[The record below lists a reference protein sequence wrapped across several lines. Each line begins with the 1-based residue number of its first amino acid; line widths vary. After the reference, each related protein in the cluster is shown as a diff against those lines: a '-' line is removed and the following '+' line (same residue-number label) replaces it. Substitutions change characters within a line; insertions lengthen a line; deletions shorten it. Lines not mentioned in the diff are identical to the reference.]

1 MQFVVGTPGG
11 RTMNAYESKEY
22 PMRTSAIACAVLA
35 GTFGFGTLASA
46 QDWRGGHR
54 DGDQRSEQRHD
65 RQDRRDNDRNW
76 RQERR
81 DDRNWN
87 HNNNNYQQRGYV
99 YNQPRYY
106 SQPSYAYT
114 APQYYGH
121 TQRYYRGGYLPRQ
134 YLAGNYYV
142 NNWQA
147 YPGLYAPPYG
157 YQWVDTG
164 SDFVLVALATG
175 LIANLLTR

>member
-1 MQFVVGTPGG
+1 
-11 RTMNAYESKEY
+11 
-22 PMRTSAIACAVLA
+22 MRTTAIACAVLA
-35 GTFGFGTLASA
+35 GTLGFSTLASA

-54 DGDQRSEQRHD
+54 DGDQRTEQRHD

-87 HNNNNYQQRGYV
+87 NNGYRQVAPAYNQPSYV

-106 SQPSYAYT
+106 SQPSYAYSQ
-114 APQYYGH
+114 PQYSH
-121 TQRYYRGGYLPRQ
+121 RWQRGGYLPRQ
-134 YLAGNYYV
+134 YLSSNYYV

-164 SDFVLVALATG
+164 GDFVLAAIATG
-175 LIANLLTR
+175 LIANLLVR